1 VDVIHLLGEERK
13 KPKKILTEG
22 EDADHSDK
30 ASKVEEEAKTKY
42 MTDKMKSAQYAVLAA
57 MASLGK
63 EKDRAEADR
72 DVAIDNS
79 VAAAAFLF
87 KSKIK
92 KSASNAAGDDSPLTS
107 APPSPKNTTKKSL
120 RKAVSFAD
128 EFGGMLKRSFSR
140 LSLDGDSVNGRDL
153 GEANSAGNDGANS
166 SGEHGEA
173 NELSEQKEDPLQ
185 SNELGNASSG
195 DAGSASPPGAAAGEL
210 GEDEVLPVDEN
221 GDEQEDEMNGP
232 STNFASSA
240 SADNAT
246 IANSKIKNKP
256 KAKTSPPTERFDM
269 MQTYPIMAKKKGRVV
284 PTDDEH
290 RVVTALQTVRK
301 LHRLKQK
308 RSAGDLHKYEVAK
321 GMSGDESE
329 EEEDEEE
336 DDDDEGGVEL
346 SQGNIEALLTIRH
359 LREKR
364 LREMQAAAAAG
375 GGADGGGRGLGGEVR
390 DGTGEA
396 SSAAAI
402 EPTSDPASSGSG
414 KGQVKKGAAKAKERS
429 KGKENT
435 KGKTS
440 T

>member
-22 EDADHSDK
+22 EDAAYGDK

-72 DVAIDNS
+72 DVAIDSS
-79 VAAAAFLF
+79 VAAAAFMF

-140 LSLDGDSVNGRDL
+140 LNLDGDLVNGRAP
-153 GEANSAGNDGANS
+153 GEANSAGNDGANN
-166 SGEHGEA
+166 SGVNGEV

-195 DAGSASPPGAAAGEL
+195 DAGSASPSGAAAGEL

-221 GDEQEDEMNGP
+221 GDEQEDEMNSL

-240 SADNAT
+240 DKAT
-246 IANSKIKNKP
+246 TANSKIKNKP

-269 MQTYPIMAKKKGRVV
+269 MQTYPIMAKKGRVV

-301 LHRLKQK
+301 LQRLKQK

-329 EEEDEEE
+329 EEDEKED
-336 DDDDEGGVEL
+336 GGVEL

-359 LREKR
+359 LREKKQ
-364 LREMQAAAAAG
+364 REMQAAGAG
-375 GGADGGGRGLGGEVR
+375 AGGGRGLGGEVR

-402 EPTSDPASSGSG
+402 EPTSDPVSSGSG

-429 KGKENT
+429 KGKEKTKEKT
-435 KGKTS
+435 KGT
-440 T
+440 